1 MPANCR
7 KSWRPDLG
15 RIGDRERF
23 DVPFH
28 ASGSKS
34 ITSETKIRVLIVE
47 DNPGDVFLIRRA
59 LTKHSVN
66 ADLIE
71 IRDGRTALEFV
82 DKVDSDE
89 MIQAPDM
96 ALVDLNL
103 PRATGTLIL
112 AKLKKSRRCAS
123 APVIMMTSSDSPL
136 DQETARTLGAHAY
149 FLKPNDLSGYLRLG
163 GIVRRVLENVSRLAT

>member
-1 MPANCR
+1 M
-7 KSWRPDLG
+7 
-15 RIGDRERF
+15 
-23 DVPFH
+23 
-28 ASGSKS
+28 
-34 ITSETKIRVLIVE
+34 TSEVKPRILVVE

-59 LTKHSVN
+59 LTKYSVD

-71 IRDGRTALEFV
+71 MRDGQAALEFV

-89 MIQAPDM
+89 TIQAPNV

-103 PRATGTLIL
+103 PRATGTLVL
-112 AKLKKSRRCAS
+112 ARLKKSRRCWS

-149 FLKPNDLSGYLRLG
+149 FAKPSDLNGYLSLG
-163 GIVRRVLENVSRLAT
+163 GIVRRMLESASSLHASSPPR

>member
-1 MPANCR
+1 
-7 KSWRPDLG
+7 
-15 RIGDRERF
+15 
-23 DVPFH
+23 V
-28 ASGSKS
+28 
-34 ITSETKIRVLIVE
+34 VE

-82 DKVDSDE
+82 EKVDSDE
-89 MIQAPDM
+89 TIQAPDM

-103 PRATGTLIL
+103 PRATGTLVL

-123 APVIMMTSSDSPL
+123 APVITMTSSDSPL
-136 DQETARTLGAHAY
+136 DQETARTFGADAY
-149 FLKPNDLSGYLRLG
+149 FLKPNDLNGYFKLG
-163 GIVRRVLENVSRLAT
+163 ELVRRMLEDASSSKASSPLH

>member
-1 MPANCR
+1 
-7 KSWRPDLG
+7 
-15 RIGDRERF
+15 
-23 DVPFH
+23 
-28 ASGSKS
+28 
-34 ITSETKIRVLIVE
+34 VE

-82 DKVDSDE
+82 EKVDSDE
-89 MIQAPDM
+89 TIQAPAM

-123 APVIMMTSSDSPL
+123 APVIMITSSDSPL
-136 DQETARTLGAHAY
+136 DQETARTFGADAY
-149 FLKPNDLSGYLRLG
+149 FPKPNDLNGYLKLG
-163 GIVRRVLENVSRLAT
+163 ELVRRMLEEASSSKASSPLH